1 MAAILFKTECHWK
14 TKQRATIGI
23 LNMFSIPAPNVV
35 LYSDDYCFSN
45 DPTILTNKSGVDNKP
60 TLKVKFNFGTNSFG
74 MI

>member
-1 MAAILFKTECHWK
+1 MLYAIHNNTQNGKDTTTLVQYF
-14 TKQRATIGI
+14 
-23 LNMFSIPAPNVV
+23 
-35 LYSDDYCFSN
+35 DDYCFSN